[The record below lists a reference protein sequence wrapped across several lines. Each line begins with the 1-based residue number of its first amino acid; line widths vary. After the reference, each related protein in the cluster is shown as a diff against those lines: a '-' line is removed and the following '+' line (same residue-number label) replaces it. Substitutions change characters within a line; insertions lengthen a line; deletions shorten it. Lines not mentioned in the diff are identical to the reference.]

1 MAQTNAIDGAGMAA
15 CCRVGRRRANGGG
28 PVRAPWLTVAMVKYF
43 AGGWTVEELA
53 AIEREL
59 DRQGVNYTVDGDDL
73 LVHDDHQERRV
84 DMIVE
89 SITET

>member
-1 MAQTNAIDGAGMAA
+1 
-15 CCRVGRRRANGGG
+15 
-28 PVRAPWLTVAMVKYF
+28 MVKYY
-43 AGGWTVEELA
+43 AGDWTVQELA
-53 AIEREL
+53 AIEEEL
-59 DRQGVNYTVDGDDL
+59 DRQQVRYTIDGDDL